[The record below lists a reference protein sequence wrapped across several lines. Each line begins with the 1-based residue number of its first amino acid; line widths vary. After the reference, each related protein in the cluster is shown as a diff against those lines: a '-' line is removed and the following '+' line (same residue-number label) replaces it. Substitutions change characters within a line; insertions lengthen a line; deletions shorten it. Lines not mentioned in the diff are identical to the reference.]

1 MAVLLFRLQVKAGIE
16 LLDQFQNRILVF
28 LEDTVNDLRSGHD
41 SQLAGFKLAHGPHDF
56 TKDFGAYGINALD
69 AAHAAAGWAGPA
81 QAPLQA
87 FGGAAPVPAL
97 PNRQRQDRRSTRLNS

>member
-41 SQLAGFKLAHGPHDF
+41 SQLAGFKLALGPHDF
-56 TKDFGAYGINALD
+56 TKDFGASGIYALD
-69 AAHAAAGWAGPA
+69 APHATAGSSWPA
-81 QAPLQA
+81 QAPFQA
-87 FGGAAPVPAL
+87 LGGAL
-97 PNRQRQDRRSTRLNS
+97 PGHFNQPPRRDG